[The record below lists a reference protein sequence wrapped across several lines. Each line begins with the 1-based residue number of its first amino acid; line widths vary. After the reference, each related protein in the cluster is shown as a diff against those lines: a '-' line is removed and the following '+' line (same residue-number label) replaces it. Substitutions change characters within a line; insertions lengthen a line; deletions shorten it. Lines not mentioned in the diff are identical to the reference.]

1 MEEGFQVS
9 ESKAESITEHPI
21 QGGRALAL
29 NVHPVPYWLCD
40 IGQAQALSEPQFPH
54 IKKQGY
60 WVEGA
65 SPRLAP
71 GSLHLCSSSTS
82 CRCPE
87 RRLRARLCC
96 QEMQEWQGRAPL
108 LWTQKLASCW

>member
-40 IGQAQALSEPQFPH
+40 IGSRLTALYPSLLICKVEIIIIITITTAAPTQAGTWCSKPESSPSGLAIL
-54 IKKQGY
+54 I
-60 WVEGA
+60 GA
-65 SPRLAP
+65 RDLQPV
-71 GSLHLCSSSTS
+71 
-82 CRCPE
+82 
-87 RRLRARLCC
+87 
-96 QEMQEWQGRAPL
+96 
-108 LWTQKLASCW
+108 TQ